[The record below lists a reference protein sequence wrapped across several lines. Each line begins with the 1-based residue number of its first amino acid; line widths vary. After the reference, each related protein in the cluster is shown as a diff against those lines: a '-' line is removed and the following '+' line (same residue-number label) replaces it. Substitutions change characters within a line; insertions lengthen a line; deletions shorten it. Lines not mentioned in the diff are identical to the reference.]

1 MKKYNL
7 ILAIFTI
14 ATLVGCVNPDT
25 YRTPEFLGVCG
36 DLSANKAVQAIT
48 SVSNGTTTKY
58 TGDDIIEAY
67 VTSSDL
73 GGNFY
78 KSISLV
84 SVDGTV
90 GFSMPIDDY
99 NLYTKFEPGRKVY
112 INMKDRY
119 FNKQYGSTVIGS
131 LFNND
136 TPSIPGDDKV
146 GRISG
151 AEYQNIITA
160 SCSSFVKE
168 ETLLNK
174 LTVTQAKSDAN
185 LNKLIELDNVQFTDE
200 SLGKKFYDTSV
211 FTIGGAT
218 NHQIIDTNGATVIVR
233 ISQYATFA
241 NESIP
246 SGSGKIVG
254 VMTKYGSDYQFM
266 VRTKND
272 INLTEGRLS
281 FDFFPP
287 IGGTNLTYVSS
298 LNETFTAYTTNL
310 QVFPEYINDAVVGS
324 RYWQVKAFNLNNYI
338 QMTSYGGTPE
348 ANRALF
354 MVPVN
359 FTAASVFSFKSKAG
373 FSNGNCLKVYYTTD
387 YVQGANTTNATFT
400 DITANFVL
408 SPGSSTGY
416 PTNFTN
422 SNNYNIPAGITGTGF
437 FVFEY
442 TGNGTGITT
451 TMQIDDI
458 VIN

>member
-1 MKKYNL
+1 
-7 ILAIFTI
+7 
-14 ATLVGCVNPDT
+14 
-25 YRTPEFLGVCG
+25 
-36 DLSANKAVQAIT
+36 
-48 SVSNGTTTKY
+48 
-58 TGDDIIEAY
+58 
-67 VTSSDL
+67 
-73 GGNFY
+73 
-78 KSISLV
+78 
-84 SVDGTV
+84 
-90 GFSMPIDDY
+90 MPIDDY

-119 FNKQYGSTVIGS
+119 FNKLYGSTVIGS

-174 LTVTQAKSDAN
+174 LTVAEAKSDAN

-266 VRTKND
+266 IRTIND
-272 INLTEGRLS
+272 VKLTRNRIVPFFEES
-281 FDFFPP
+281 F
-287 IGGTNLTYVSS
+287 SS
-298 LNETFTAYTTNL
+298 NWSNWSKISVTGAQVWTLDTQYGNPGSCAKISGYTTTSNANEDWL
-310 QVFPEYINDAVVGS
+310 ISPV
-324 RYWQVKAFNLNNYI
+324 LN
-338 QMTSYGGTPE
+338 MS
-348 ANRALF
+348 ALSSATITF
-354 MVPVN
+354 D
-359 FTAASVFSFKSKAG
+359 TATKF
-373 FSNGNCLKVYYTTD
+373 NGNAIVAL
-387 YVQGANTTNATFT
+387 
-400 DITANFVL
+400 I
-408 SPGSSTGY
+408 
-416 PTNFTN
+416 
-422 SNNYNIPAGITGTGF
+422 SNNYNGQGNPASATWTSLTATLS
-437 FVFEY
+437 
-442 TGNGTGITT
+442 TGNYVWTNSGAINISSFTGAGNSAVYIAFKYTSTT
-451 TMQIDDI
+451 SASATWEIDNVKI
-458 VIN
+458 KQN